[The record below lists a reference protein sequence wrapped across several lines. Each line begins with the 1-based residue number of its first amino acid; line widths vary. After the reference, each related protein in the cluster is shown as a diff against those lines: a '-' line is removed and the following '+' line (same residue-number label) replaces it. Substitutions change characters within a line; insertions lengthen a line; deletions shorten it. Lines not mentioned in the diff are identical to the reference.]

1 MHIVAKFNLFFI
13 FLNLRRGECYTPSM
27 KYMYL
32 YISATKK
39 LGCRASGLSKN
50 KKGKGSSDDKQQSIK
65 DLFSKFAFNKR

>member
-1 MHIVAKFNLFFI
+1 
-13 FLNLRRGECYTPSM
+13 M
-27 KYMYL
+27 KYFC
-32 YISATKK
+32 ISATKK

>member
-1 MHIVAKFNLFFI
+1 
-13 FLNLRRGECYTPSM
+13 M